1 MKNKSSDVSL
11 AFKAPA
17 PSEQEISECA
27 FNLYEQGN
35 REHGHDVEHWHEASR
50 LLARTPPCTASV

>member
-1 MKNKSSDVSL
+1 L